1 MNGLKKRNKLLPAGK
16 MKFTMFII
24 GACKMYIKAESSRP
38 NLVIIEV
45 EEGCQYSLARKNK
58 ASEITMVLNCR
69 SIYCRHIINSN
80 I

>member
-1 MNGLKKRNKLLPAGK
+1 
-16 MKFTMFII
+16 
-24 GACKMYIKAESSRP
+24 MYIKAESSRP